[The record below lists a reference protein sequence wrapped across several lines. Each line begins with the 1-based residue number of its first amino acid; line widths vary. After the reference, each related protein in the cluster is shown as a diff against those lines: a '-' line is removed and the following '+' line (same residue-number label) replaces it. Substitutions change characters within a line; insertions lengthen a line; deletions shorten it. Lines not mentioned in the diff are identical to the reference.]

1 MNEIERLCKRHTSL
15 SDDDIRIII
24 AMAAVLQ
31 PLANLEDADVFV
43 DCPSVDE
50 GIAIVVAEA
59 KPDYVPSSY
68 KKQLSA

>member
-15 SDDDIRIII
+15 NDDDIRIII

-43 DCPSVDE
+43 DCPAMAA
-50 GIAIVVAEA
+50 GIAFVVAEA
-59 KPDYVPSSY
+59 KPVYVPSS
-68 KKQLSA
+68 